1 LLTSQLL
8 VVSKEQNKNITK
20 KIQRNHGFDKT
31 IAREGASRW
40 RPHSTAQ
47 ALVSS

>member
-1 LLTSQLL
+1 MSQLL

-31 IAREGASRW
+31 IAGEGFLADEAFSRI
-40 RPHSTAQ
+40 
-47 ALVSS
+47 LF